1 MFRHFQVRINQLM
14 QNIAKIQK
22 KPPFD
27 DNGKIENEL
36 QVELSEWLARIEVLP
51 KQKSWELWLKE
62 GDRNTKFFHLS
73 TIIRRRRTY

>member
-22 KPPFD
+22 KPHFD

>member
-1 MFRHFQVRINQLM
+1 M

-73 TIIRRRRTY
+73 TIIRRRLNHINAIKSEDG